1 MKGIKFCCF
10 ALLALAAF
18 AACQKEQ
25 IKDDSVPV
33 EKQWQ
38 KKIFGTKAGSSATT
52 LLVKISSATELEA
65 LEQAN
70 GVGKVEKLF
79 NSVPGKEELEKQF
92 GLDRWFVVT
101 RAADISCDAL
111 ASSLALMNEVSV
123 VEYDTRCDRDF
134 GGVYP
139 VCEDK
144 VVATKAD
151 DALPFNDEYLKYQWH
166 YRNTGDKTFS
176 ATAVAG
182 ADIDVFPVW
191 EKLTTGDRDIIVA
204 VVDEGVCYTH
214 EDLAANMWTND
225 KEIPGNGIDD
235 DNNGYIDDVHGY
247 NFVDRGEI
255 SWGKSG
261 DVGHGSFCAG
271 TIAAVNNN
279 GKGVSGIAGGSGS
292 GDGCRIMSCQIF
304 SGNKGG
310 AVAQT
315 VNAVKYAADN
325 GASVISCSFGYSN
338 PFASDNAYIASQG
351 SAESDAIHYFESMP
365 GNNPVLKDGNIA
377 IFSSGNESH
386 PYAHYPGALYDIISV
401 SAFGPDLLPTNYT
414 DYGPGCNITAPGGE
428 MGQIDTFRSLVLSTV
443 PVEVTSKFDGQEGTG
458 FKYGYMQG
466 TSMACPHVS
475 GVVALALSYAKKLG
489 KTFTR
494 DEFKQI
500 LLSSTNDIDEKISK
514 QSSKS
519 YFNVNFTEDGKKY
532 YYPAANPLS
541 MAPFYHQMG
550 TGAVD
555 AWRMMMHIE
564 GTTCLPAQV
573 GKKQWL
579 TLDSALGSS
588 SVSLTY
594 LDVEVDEATVRDL
607 GLQKLTPKKTDGV
620 NGTPVPLEECYAY
633 EQFGRLY
640 IHPTKVGS
648 GYVRIKLVGGGGH
661 IGGGDNPPGGME
673 LVREVSIIAREGG
686 SINGEGGWL

>member
-1 MKGIKFCCF
+1 MKNIRFCCF
-10 ALLALAAF
+10 TLLALAVLV
-18 AACQKEQ
+18 ACQKER
-25 IKDDSVPV
+25 IENESVSV

-38 KKIFGTKAGSSATT
+38 KKILGTKAGSSATT
-52 LLVKISSATELEA
+52 LLVKISSESDLEV
-65 LEQAN
+65 LEQVC
-70 GVGKVEKLF
+70 GVGKVERLF

-101 RAADISCDAL
+101 NAADISCEAL
-111 ASSLALMNEVSV
+111 ACRLASMKEVSA
-123 VEYDTRCDRDF
+123 VEYNARCEKSF
-134 GGVYP
+134 GKAYP
-139 VCEDK
+139 VGEDK
-144 VVATKAD
+144 AVATKAG

-166 YRNTGDKTFS
+166 YKNTGDKSFS

-204 VVDEGVCYTH
+204 VVDEGVCYSH

-235 DNNGYIDDVHGY
+235 DGNGYIDDVHGY
-247 NFVDRGEI
+247 NFVDDGDI
-255 SWGKSG
+255 SWTKSG
-261 DVGHGSFCAG
+261 DTGHGTFCAG

-279 GKGVSGIAGGSGS
+279 GKGVSGIAGGSGN

-304 SGNKGG
+304 SGDRGG
-310 AVAQT
+310 GTIETMRAI
-315 VNAVKYAADN
+315 KYAADN
-325 GASVISCSFGYSN
+325 GASVISCSFGYSV
-338 PFASDNAYIASQG
+338 PFASDDAYVASQG
-351 SAESDAIHYFESMP
+351 SAELDAIHYFESMP
-365 GNNPVLKDGNIA
+365 NNNPVLKDGNIA
-377 IFSSGNESH
+377 VFSSGNESH
-386 PYAHYPGALYDIISV
+386 PYAHYPGAIYDIISV
-401 SAFGPDLLPTNYT
+401 SAIGPDMLPTNYT
-414 DYGPGCNITAPGGE
+414 NYGPGCNIAAPGGE
-428 MGQIDTFRSLVLSTV
+428 IGQIDTFRSLVLSTV
-443 PVEVTSKFDGQEGTG
+443 PAEVTSKFDGQEGTG

-494 DEFKQI
+494 NEFKQM

-514 QSSKS
+514 QGSKT
-519 YFNVNFTEDGKKY
+519 YTDVLFTIDGKKY
-532 YYPAANPLS
+532 KYPATGPLS

-550 TGAVD
+550 AGTVD

-594 LDVEVDEATVRDL
+594 LDVEVDEATVSNL
-607 GLQKLTPKKTDGV
+607 GLQKLTPKKIEGV
-620 NGTPVPLEECYAY
+620 NGTPVPQTECYAY

-648 GYVRIKLVGGGGH
+648 GYVKIKLVGGGDH
-661 IGGGDNPPGGME
+661 IGGGANPPGGME
-673 LVREVSIIAREGG
+673 LLREVSIIAREGG